1 MSRARKSPPGPLL
14 FIHGNRIPNVIKNKF
29 LGLTFDQK
37 LTWSAHVDTVVSSC
51 LQKRNIFI
59 LLTNQK
65 FGPNIHTLTTLFK
78 SIVRSKVDY
87 GAIAYGGTSSTN
99 IAKIDIVCRGILR
112 MILGAFKSTPV
123 DIIYADLGLEP
134 FKKRCQWLKAR
145 YLIKLSKNP
154 TNSTYQPAYHHI
166 KNPKEW
172 PPRSIPNI
180 SPMLSELA
188 ALDPNLFKTLPDYF
202 AQRKIPPPWSSAPHK
217 TSYFPMSKKFAQV
230 NQSEARAKMSHALK
244 HLPHTTIKGYTDGS
258 VSSLST
264 SCAYTFP
271 EIKEQGAWYLTP
283 GSNILTAELHGIF
296 KALETCYHL
305 DPGPTQVQIFTDSQ
319 SALMAIESAT
329 THSHNPIIHDIWNL
343 LHCLKNAGTYT
354 HLTWIP
360 SHIGIPGNEDADR
373 LASNLADIPCTNK
386 INNTLTA
393 SELIEKYKR
402 KWLAE
407 TLTELKH
414 SDKTCLNSR
423 DRLGVLEWHHHP
435 IRNISITL
443 HRLRSGHNKLN
454 YFLSKLDMD
463 VSPLCRHGCLEL
475 EDTKHVLT
483 TCKLYYNL
491 HAPIKQFFMENK
503 LTWDVNTLI
512 GLNMSL
518 DKSKQLQI
526 RDVLVS
532 FLWKSKLHLI
542 I

>member
-1 MSRARKSPPGPLL
+1 
-14 FIHGNRIPNVIKNKF
+14 
-29 LGLTFDQK
+29 
-37 LTWSAHVDTVVSSC
+37 
-51 LQKRNIFI
+51 
-59 LLTNQK
+59 
-65 FGPNIHTLTTLFK
+65 
-78 SIVRSKVDY
+78 
-87 GAIAYGGTSSTN
+87 
-99 IAKIDIVCRGILR
+99 
-112 MILGAFKSTPV
+112 
-123 DIIYADLGLEP
+123 
-134 FKKRCQWLKAR
+134 
-145 YLIKLSKNP
+145 
-154 TNSTYQPAYHHI
+154 
-166 KNPKEW
+166 
-172 PPRSIPNI
+172 
-180 SPMLSELA
+180 
-188 ALDPNLFKTLPDYF
+188 
-202 AQRKIPPPWSSAPHK
+202 
-217 TSYFPMSKKFAQV
+217 
-230 NQSEARAKMSHALK
+230 
-244 HLPHTTIKGYTDGS
+244 
-258 VSSLST
+258 
-264 SCAYTFP
+264 
-271 EIKEQGAWYLTP
+271 
-283 GSNILTAELHGIF
+283 
-296 KALETCYHL
+296 
-305 DPGPTQVQIFTDSQ
+305 
-319 SALMAIESAT
+319 MAIESAT
-329 THSHNPIIHDIWNL
+329 THLHNPIIHDIWNL

-414 SDKTCLNSR
+414 SGKTCLNSR